1 MPYEPVTAK
10 FGRGLR
16 AFCLCVIFLPIGALT
31 LLAVSME
38 LNLKLSLRERLPA
51 ALEPGYFYRGD
62 ADSPMGLVR
71 FSISRNAASMIRAE
85 GKAFLNRAAG
95 PGWRP
100 TPLPI
105 NKFRP
110 SADCGGFWCSG
121 SDVATEATQWV
132 SRTGSFVLLS
142 SETNNE
148 AAIIVNPAE
157 RAVIFGYYID

>member
-1 MPYEPVTAK
+1 MPYQPVTAK
-10 FGRGLR
+10 LDRGLR
-16 AFCLCVIFLPIGALT
+16 AFSVCVIFLPIGALT

-38 LNLKLSLRERLPA
+38 LNSKLSLREHLPP

-71 FSISRNAASMIRAE
+71 FSISRNAASMVRAE

-105 NKFRP
+105 KEFRP
-110 SADCGGFWCSG
+110 LADCGGFWCSG

-142 SETNNE
+142 SETNT